1 MYVRFDI
8 KTLFLR
14 LPASDCTFVY
24 ICQMFGRNMKVSF
37 LAGSSRCLQVFKRLQ
52 LELLWAPRLQNFSA
66 ILRIKMNFDG
76 KTRSIQVNLAVWL
89 FLSVL
94 SYICVYIYICRS
106 NMIKQ
111 SYSHSSF
118 NYFYHATKP
127 DRCIVAA
134 QRPALHCRNC
144 TVLRRMNLVWSTMKH
159 PIHEIDSH
167 GFAGGYCHSGL
178 CSPVDLTSR
187 SGQPAVQNL
196 SYSKMVYCL
205 SLRESM
211 WVYLALPC
219 LPSSFMYRIYP
230 HCLGL
235 KLELDPFQVGS
246 VTGVK
251 SHKAELVDALDF
263 SCAQPNNGNGTDGT
277 ERQSHLFKPSFQAM

>member
-24 ICQMFGRNMKVSF
+24 ICQMFGGNMKVSF
-37 LAGSSRCLQVFKRLQ
+37 LAETSRCLQVFKRLP

-66 ILRIKMNFDG
+66 ILRIKMDFDE

-94 SYICVYIYICRS
+94 SYIYIYIIE
-106 NMIKQ
+106 IKHDQ
-111 SYSHSSF
+111 
-118 NYFYHATKP
+118 TKLFTFIIH
-127 DRCIVAA
+127 RCIVAA

-159 PIHEIDSH
+159 PIHEIDSR

-196 SYSKMVYCL
+196 SYSKMVCCL

-219 LPSSFMYRIYP
+219 LPSSFMYRICP
-230 HCLGL
+230 LCLG
-235 KLELDPFQVGS
+235 FAQVGH
-246 VTGVK
+246 VGP
-251 SHKAELVDALDF
+251 F
-263 SCAQPNNGNGTDGT
+263 
-277 ERQSHLFKPSFQAM
+277 PSWICRDRS

>member
-1 MYVRFDI
+1 MWDSTSRHCF
-8 KTLFLR
+8 
-14 LPASDCTFVY
+14 SDCRHLTAHLYTFV
-24 ICQMFGRNMKVSF
+24 
-37 LAGSSRCLQVFKRLQ
+37 RCLVEIWRYLSWPVPRDASKFSSAYSSSCFGHLGCRTFQQFS
-52 LELLWAPRLQNFSA
+52 ELRWTLMERQGQSRWIWQ
-66 ILRIKMNFDG
+66 FDC
-76 KTRSIQVNLAVWL
+76 SYL
-89 FLSVL
+89 FFHT
-94 SYICVYIYICRS
+94 YVYIYICRS